1 MTVSRIRAALAGALI
16 LSLTAVGLLP
26 ATTAAAASGTPP
38 TGAPTVV
45 PTDEGAVRGAVS
57 HGVERFVGIP
67 YAAAPTGSLRWKPP
81 RPAGHWTG
89 VREATAFGNPCP
101 VLPSGN
107 GPRSETED
115 CLDINVWRPAGV
127 RAGARLPVHVFI
139 HGGGLTNGSGA
150 QNDESKLVRE
160 TGVVGVS
167 LNYRLGVFGFLG
179 LPALTEEGGESGNYG
194 FMDQQA
200 ALRWVQRNIAAFGGN
215 PAAVTL
221 DGESAGGWSV
231 CGHLVSPGSRGLFTR
246 AVIQSGSCPSEP
258 QARAETAGTAFARAA
273 GCDGAAQAAVLG
285 CLRSASAASLLDAS
299 RSFSSSFVDGTPTF
313 PANVREAVD
322 RGRFARVPVVVGANR
337 DEGRTFAQGYIGAG
351 EDAYLAFVQGLA
363 GDRADEV
370 LARYPWPGTSDAY
383 TAAYLVGAIMTDSG
397 MIGGIGGCA
406 QRSLVRT
413 LARYT
418 PTYSYEFDHR
428 TGPGLTRIPGY
439 VWGAGHAAELAY
451 IWPSFDNGTPIAPL
465 FDAAERR
472 LAREMT
478 QYWGAFTKNGRPH
491 AVRQAA
497 WPAYRSGKG
506 WTLSLRAGGRSAL
519 IDDARISAEHQCSFW
534 DGMTAA
540 RGSWGHD
547 A

>member
-1 MTVSRIRAALAGALI
+1 MTASRIRTALGGALI
-16 LSLTAVGLLP
+16 LSMTAVGLLP
-26 ATTAAAASGTPP
+26 ATASAAASVTASAS
-38 TGAPTVV
+38 APTVV
-45 PTDEGAVRGAVS
+45 PTDKGTVRGARS
-57 HGVERFVGIP
+57 QGVERFLGIP
-67 YAAAPTGSLRWKPP
+67 YATAPTGSLRWKPP
-81 RPAGHWTG
+81 RPAARWTG

-107 GPRSETED
+107 GPRSESED

-127 RAGARLPVHVFI
+127 RADARLPVHVFI

-160 TGVVGVS
+160 TGVIGVS

-179 LPALTEEGGESGNYG
+179 LSALTKEGGESGNYG

-215 PAAVTL
+215 PAAVTI

-231 CGHLVSPGSRGLFTR
+231 CGHLVSPGSRGLFAR
-246 AVIQSGSCPSEP
+246 AMIQSGSCPSEP
-258 QARAETAGTAFARAA
+258 QAQAETAGTAFARQA
-273 GCDGAAQAAVLG
+273 GCDGTDQTAVLG
-285 CLRSASAASLLDAS
+285 CLRSASADSLLDAS
-299 RSFSSSFVDGTPTF
+299 RTFSAAFVDGTPTF
-313 PANVREAVD
+313 PVNVREAVD
-322 RGRFARVPVVVGANR
+322 SGRFARVPVVVGANR

-351 EDAYLAFVQGLA
+351 KEAYLAFVQGLA
-363 GDRADEV
+363 GGRADEV
-370 LARYPWPGTSDAY
+370 LARYPWPETSDAY

-397 MIGGIGGCA
+397 LIAGIGGCG

-413 LARYT
+413 FERYT

-428 TGPGLTRIPGY
+428 TGPGLTQIPGY

-451 IWPSFDNGTPIAPL
+451 VWPSFDNGTPIAPL
-465 FDAAERR
+465 FNADERR

-478 QYWGAFTKNGRPH
+478 QYWGTFTKTGRPH
-491 AVRQAA
+491 VARQPA

-506 WTLSLRAGGRSAL
+506 VTLSLRAGGRSVL
-519 IDDARISAEHQCSFW
+519 IDDDRYSAEHQCSFW
-534 DGMTAA
+534 DTMPVAQ
-540 RGSWGHD
+540 SS
-547 A
+547 

>member
-1 MTVSRIRAALAGALI
+1 MTASRIRAALGGALI
-16 LSLTAVGLLP
+16 LSMTAVGLLP
-26 ATTAAAASGTPP
+26 ATASATTSVTASAH
-38 TGAPTVV
+38 APSAV
-45 PTDEGAVRGAVS
+45 PTDKGAVRGAVS
-57 HGVERFVGIP
+57 RGVERFLGIP
-67 YAAAPTGSLRWKPP
+67 YAAAPTGALRWQPP
-81 RPAGHWTG
+81 RPAVRWTG

-160 TGVVGVS
+160 TGVIGVS

-215 PAAVTL
+215 PAAVTI

-231 CGHLVSPGSRGLFTR
+231 CGHLVSPGSRGLFAR

-258 QARAETAGTAFARAA
+258 QARAEAAGTAFARAA
-273 GCDGAAQAAVLG
+273 GCDGPDQAAVLG
-285 CLRSASAASLLDAS
+285 CLRSAPAGSLLDAS
-299 RSFSSSFVDGTPTF
+299 RTFSAAFVDGTPTF
-313 PANVREAVD
+313 PVNVREAVD
-322 RGRFARVPVVVGANR
+322 SGRFARVPLVVGANR

-351 EDAYLAFVQGLA
+351 KDAYLAFVQGFA

-370 LARYPWPGTSDAY
+370 LAHYPWPGTSDAY

-397 MIGGIGGCA
+397 LIGGIGGCG

-413 LARYT
+413 FERYT

-428 TGPGLTRIPGY
+428 TGPGLTQIPGY

-478 QYWGAFTKNGRPH
+478 QYWGAFTKTGRP
-491 AVRQAA
+491 AVARQSA
-497 WPAYRSGKG
+497 WPGYRSGTG
-506 WTLSLRAGGRSAL
+506 LTLSLRAGGRSVL
-519 IDDARISAEHQCSFW
+519 IDDAQVSAEHQCSFW
-534 DGMTAA
+534 DGMTVAQ
-540 RGSWGHD
+540 SS
-547 A
+547 